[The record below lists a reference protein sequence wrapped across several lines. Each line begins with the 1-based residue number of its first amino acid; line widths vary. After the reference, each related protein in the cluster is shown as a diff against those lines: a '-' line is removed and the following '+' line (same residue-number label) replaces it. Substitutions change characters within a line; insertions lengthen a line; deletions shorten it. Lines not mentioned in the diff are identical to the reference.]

1 MVLETHAHTAAA
13 SMNLSQGWG
22 ELMSLPL
29 HMDAP
34 GGSFSTRTAGICP
47 HCLEGAK
54 GMYHSAMSS
63 LLAAAGLFHLPEPTQ
78 ASAAL
83 WGPVELGAVAV
94 QEL

>member
-1 MVLETHAHTAAA
+1 
-13 SMNLSQGWG
+13 
-22 ELMSLPL
+22 
-29 HMDAP
+29 
-34 GGSFSTRTAGICP
+34 
-47 HCLEGAK
+47 
-54 GMYHSAMSS
+54 MYHSAMSS